1 MTNLAYV
8 LASIAE
14 PNNPKYSE
22 GDIIRQFNRIGFNS
36 GSRDQIVASLDQVLK
51 DEFFNAQSKY
61 SALLPQGNFGYT
73 LVDGKVTS
81 YISRINKYWNN
92 TN

>member
-22 GDIIRQFNRIGFNS
+22 GDIIRQFDRIGFNS
-36 GSRDQIVASLDQVLK
+36 GSKKSNCCFIRSSIK
-51 DEFFNAQSKY
+51 
-61 SALLPQGNFGYT
+61 
-73 LVDGKVTS
+73 
-81 YISRINKYWNN
+81 R
-92 TN
+92 